1 MGNGESIK
9 VYLDK
14 WIPNCPANRILHQ
27 GHDVDKEMMVSKL
40 IDVDL
45 HAWRHDVIMERFC
58 REEADAICKIHLS
71 RRNISDL
78 VVWLH
83 TKNGKY
89 AVKSGYHVARKVLRK
104 DGGVGSSGGASG
116 QQVWKK
122 LWQLHVP
129 NKIKIFAWRTYQDIL
144 PTRVNLV

>member
-1 MGNGESIK
+1 M
-9 VYLDK
+9 
-14 WIPNCPANRILHQ
+14 
-27 GHDVDKEMMVSKL
+27 
-40 IDVDL
+40 
-45 HAWRHDVIMERFC
+45 IMERFC

-129 NKIKIFAWRTYQDIL
+129 NKIKNFGWRACQEIL
-144 PTRVNLV
+144 PP